1 MDNYFRHKTPCGI
14 RKLTLTFVS
23 KIGVFS
29 QFSRSLDFGAKMAE
43 FPLPVLQIWR
53 SWKRIA
59 IQIQFMNIYVSECK
73 YFCLRLVPK
82 IGDVHDSQNQVE
94 AETELRGW
102 QGFRGWARIRSHAKK
117 YLTNLIKKCWTCFRY
132 QKLADFLVCFPP
144 SVLGYYI
151 FDSTT
156 ISTRVSTD
164 GIIFW
169 QISAFRLVRGAQ
181 TCHVGVPRCR
191 RLWPSALEE
200 LRQIFRATFRQVF
213 RGDFEQAPASHFRT
227 HIFTSLCFNW
237 QLSGGNISKEAGNIG
252 YGFVGNE

>member
-1 MDNYFRHKTPCGI
+1 MRHKKTNVI
-14 RKLTLTFVS
+14 TLTFVS

-29 QFSRSLDFGAKMAE
+29 RFSRSLDFGAKMAE

-53 SWKRIA
+53 SWKRVA

-151 FDSTT
+151 MYIFDSTT

-213 RGDFEQAPASHFRT
+213 RASTCLTFQNPHFYQ
-227 HIFTSLCFNW
+227 FVF
-237 QLSGGNISKEAGNIG
+237 QLTAERWKYIKRGR
-252 YGFVGNE
+252 